1 MKQLISLRD
10 LEEMVRNGGDIRSLP
25 EDALYTPSARDFLR
39 DNSSKPVAKASGS
52 GNGASAYG
60 GAPSNGAPATPS
72 FSGKVPTS
80 TSSQKEIDAWFNS
93 ADALVHK
100 KVICDIGRRMWERG
114 YCDGNGG
121 NIAIKVSADL
131 VVCTPTLVSKGF
143 MTPEHICLVD
153 LDGNQKG
160 GTWKRTSEI
169 LMHLQMM
176 KKQPRAIATA
186 HCHPPHATAFA
197 VAGVEPPTCMIPEQE
212 VMIGKVPIA
221 PYRTPGTP
229 EMGKLVADLVDHHNT
244 ILMGNHGAVSWS
256 HLGAED
262 AYWKMEILE
271 SFCRTVWVASQL
283 GAPLKQMST
292 DQLQDLLKIKQTLGI
307 PDPRI
312 GLKECELCN
321 NDEWRPGVMIAPQP
335 PEKSEPAP
343 DTQAEAIVQAIT
355 EQILA
360 KLKNQ

>member
-10 LEEMVRNGGDIRSLP
+10 LEEMVRNGGDLRSLP
-25 EDALYTPSARDFLR
+25 EEAIYTPSARDFLR
-39 DNSSKPVAKASGS
+39 DYKPASKTAPSG
-52 GNGASAYG
+52 GNGVPSA
-60 GAPSNGAPATPS
+60 NGAAVKS
-72 FSGKVPTS
+72 AAKVPTLA
-80 TSSQKEIDAWFNS
+80 SSQEEIHAWFNS
-93 ADALVHK
+93 AEMLAHK
-100 KVICDIGRRMWERG
+100 VVICDIGRRMWDRG

-121 NIAIKVSADL
+121 NISIRVSPDFVL
-131 VVCTPTLVSKGF
+131 CTPTLISKGF
-143 MTPEHICLVD
+143 MKPEHMCLVD
-153 LDGNQKG
+153 MEGNQKA
-160 GTWKRTSEI
+160 GTSKRTSEV

-176 KKQPRAIATA
+176 KRQPRAVATA

-197 VAGVEPPTCMIPEQE
+197 VAGIEPPTCMIPEQE
-212 VMIGKVPIA
+212 VMIGKVPLA

-229 EMGKLVADLVDHHNT
+229 EMGKLVADLVEHHNT

-283 GAPLKQMST
+283 GAPLKTMTSN
-292 DQLQDLLKIKQTLGI
+292 QLQDLLKIKQTLGI
-307 PDPRI
+307 PDPRF

-321 NDEWRPGVMIAPQP
+321 NDEWRPGVMVAAHA
-335 PEKSEPAP
+335 EKTEPAP
-343 DTQAEAIVQAIT
+343 DKEAEAMVQAIT